1 MRTRKRSWNKL
12 QMKLKQTK
20 KNPEEF
26 EEMLLKTSQYK
37 AAQ

>member
-1 MRTRKRSWNKL
+1 
-12 QMKLKQTK
+12 MKLKQTK

-37 AAQ
+37 AAQQEKQNVIKN